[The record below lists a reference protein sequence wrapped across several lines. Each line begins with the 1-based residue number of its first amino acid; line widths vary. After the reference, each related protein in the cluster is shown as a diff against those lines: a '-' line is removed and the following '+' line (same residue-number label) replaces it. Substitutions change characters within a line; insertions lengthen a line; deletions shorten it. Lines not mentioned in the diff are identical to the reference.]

1 MDTHKTLQ
9 LVQLTYAA
17 ALADATAEFAK
28 EGVLEKVV
36 ERKRAEQ
43 MATGKMRAAQFGV
56 STPEEVFTRLG
67 ETFDCARWT
76 ILHENDCGFIAEAR
90 ACKLCAIAK
99 KMNAPAPC
107 ALYCLN
113 PMEGMVKGL
122 RPQADFHVEET
133 LWNGEACR
141 VRISS

>member
-1 MDTHKTLQ
+1 MDTQKALQ

-17 ALADATAEFAK
+17 ALADATAQFAK

-43 MATGKMRAAQFGV
+43 MASGKVRAAQFGV
-56 STPEEVFTRLG
+56 SRPEEVFTRLG
-67 ETFDCARWT
+67 EIFDCARWT
-76 ILHENDCGFIAEAR
+76 ISHGDGGFTAEAR

-107 ALYCLN
+107 ALYCLD

-122 RPQADFHVEET
+122 NPQSDFRVEET
-133 LWNGEACR
+133 LWKGEGCR
-141 VRISS
+141 VRVSG

>member
-43 MATGKMRAAQFGV
+43 MATGKMRAQFGV

-76 ILHENDCGFIAEAR
+76 ILHENDGGFIAEAR